1 MGNAGRQH
9 KWVNGNF
16 NRHLVAYSLQH
27 GIGQVLSETM
37 YKLKANEG
45 RQPDVSFLLARHLPP
60 GDPNKLFEGSPNLA
74 VEIVSSETAAFLE
87 RKITLYL
94 ETGSQAVWVAYPQ
107 HRTLWTH
114 HGDGISRLLKED
126 QYLEEPELLPGF
138 RVLVSQFFEGI

>member
-1 MGNAGRQH
+1 
-9 KWVNGNF
+9 
-16 NRHLVAYSLQH
+16 
-27 GIGQVLSETM
+27 M

-60 GDPNKLFEGSPNLA
+60 GDPSKLFEGSPNLA